1 MDGLKCKCG
10 GRLDLTTGGCVDC
23 KKQCLQGI
31 DSIMIGSTK
40 VTFNVVPE
48 PEQEY
53 YPEEE
58 APREIEDWD
67 AYNQL
72 FGIR

>member
-1 MDGLKCKCG
+1 
-10 GRLDLTTGGCVDC
+10 
-23 KKQCLQGI
+23 
-31 DSIMIGSTK
+31 MIGSTK